1 MLETVVIIISV
12 IAVIGGVALALW
24 MEYAP
29 GKKTPSDG
37 CSKEID
43 VEKEVE

>member
-12 IAVIGGVALALW
+12 IAVIGGVVLALW

-29 GKKTPSDG
+29 EKKSSDG

>member
-12 IAVIGGVALALW
+12 IAVIGGVALALL

-29 GKKTPSDG
+29 EKKSSDD

>member
-12 IAVIGGVALALW
+12 IAVIGGVVLALW

-29 GKKTPSDG
+29 EKKSSDG
-37 CSKEID
+37 CSTEID
-43 VEKEVE
+43 VAKEVE